1 MFRGNS
7 GRIDA
12 FMSELRALQP
22 YNGVSF
28 RGLRIIGGA
37 SPEGNTDF
45 QKVLSARRG
54 EHVAS
59 LLESYGLRGVYPV
72 EFASLGIDWEGLAR
86 LVERSAMPY
95 RSAVLDILYHT
106 PEWIKRDGK
115 VVDGRKRQLQMV
127 AGGRA
132 WHYMEAHFFP
142 ELRRARVEYL
152 YSGAAPRPAAA
163 GRVDTI
169 VVSRRDTVVVVR
181 KDTVV
186 VVQRDTVVASPSR
199 PKYPFYMSL
208 KTNLLYDV
216 ALVPNVGAEFY
227 LGRGW
232 SLGGSW
238 MYAWW
243 SSDKRHRYWRT
254 YGGELNLRKYFGR
267 RASEK
272 PLTGHHLGLYGQMLT
287 YDFETV
293 PVETELRRRHRI
305 RLFAAGGSS
314 FESGFQR
321 RCGLSRRR
329 VQEIRPRRRPLCL
342 ERDATAALVRAHESG
357 NFADMAAR
365 SREQQ

>member
-1 MFRGNS
+1 MKIIKLMMFLFLLGGSHVGYGQDQSLPDTLRLDVYFHQGSARFDGMFRGNS

-186 VVQRDTVVASPSR
+186 VVQRIRSLPLR
-199 PKYPFYMSL
+199 PDR
-208 KTNLLYDV
+208 N
-216 ALVPNVGAEFY
+216 
-227 LGRGW
+227 
-232 SLGGSW
+232 
-238 MYAWW
+238 
-243 SSDKRHRYWRT
+243 
-254 YGGELNLRKYFGR
+254 
-267 RASEK
+267 
-272 PLTGHHLGLYGQMLT
+272 
-287 YDFETV
+287 
-293 PVETELRRRHRI
+293 I
-305 RLFAAGGSS
+305 
-314 FESGFQR
+314 
-321 RCGLSRRR
+321 LS
-329 VQEIRPRRRPLCL
+329 ICP
-342 ERDATAALVRAHESG
+342 
-357 NFADMAAR
+357 
-365 SREQQ
+365 